1 MPRQPQFDTYLKVSR
16 GINPDQFAE
25 QQARDGFFIPNLAHY
40 KQPSKVDPMRVSQT
54 VQKNMMNAGGFDV
67 ELKSK
72 DQELIFSKEI
82 DEELSPTKV
91 KEEKEHTP
99 QETIDNTQMET
110 LKNDDIPMFKK

>member
-1 MPRQPQFDTYLKVSR
+1 
-16 GINPDQFAE
+16 
-25 QQARDGFFIPNLAHY
+25 
-40 KQPSKVDPMRVSQT
+40 MRVSQT

-110 LKNDDIPMFKK
+110 LKNDDIPMFKQ